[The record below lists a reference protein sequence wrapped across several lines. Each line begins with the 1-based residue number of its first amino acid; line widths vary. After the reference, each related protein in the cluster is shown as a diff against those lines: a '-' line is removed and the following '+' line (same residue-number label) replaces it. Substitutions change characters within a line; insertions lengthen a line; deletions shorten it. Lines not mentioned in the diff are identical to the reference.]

1 MSSVPVIRPGLA
13 SWERA
18 MKAAEEVKARLRRV
32 TALLD
37 AASVPYAVLGGNA
50 VAVWVGSVDEAA
62 IRNTADVDLMLRR
75 ADIPRARAALEPAGF
90 IYHETM
96 DVPMFIDG
104 PTGSARNGVHIIYA
118 GEKVRA
124 DDLAPSV
131 DLGDSERGPEFQVL
145 TLEALVR
152 MKLISYR
159 RKDQVHLQDMI
170 GVGLIDATWPA
181 RFPAELAAR
190 LQVLIDDPTG

>member
-1 MSSVPVIRPGLA
+1 MDAVEKVK
-13 SWERA
+13 ERC
-18 MKAAEEVKARLRRV
+18 RRA
-32 TALLD
+32 TGLLD
-37 AASVPYAVLGGNA
+37 AAKVPYAVIGGNA
-50 VAVWVGSVDEAA
+50 VAAWVASVDEDAQRA
-62 IRNTADVDLMLRR
+62 TRDVDILLRR
-75 ADIPRARAALEPAGF
+75 ADMPTARAALEAAGF

-104 PTGSARNGVHIIYA
+104 PTGSAKSAIHILYA
-118 GEKVRA
+118 GEVVREG
-124 DDLAPSV
+124 DLAPSV
-131 DLGDSERGPEFQVL
+131 DVTDSQRGKEFQVL

-159 RKDQVHLQDMI
+159 RKDQVHIQDLI

-190 LQVLIDDPTG
+190 LQTLIDDPTG